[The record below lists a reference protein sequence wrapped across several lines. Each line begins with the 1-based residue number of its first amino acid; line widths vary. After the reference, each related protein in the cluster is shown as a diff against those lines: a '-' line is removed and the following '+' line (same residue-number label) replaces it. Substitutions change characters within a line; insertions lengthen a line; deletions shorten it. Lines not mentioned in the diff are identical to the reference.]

1 MALYLRPQ
9 RLEDALDALG
19 SPGLTVLAG
28 GTDFYPARVGLPLDE
43 DVLDITAVAE
53 LQGIRDDGDCWRLGA
68 GLTWSALREAT
79 LPPCF
84 DGLKAAAR
92 EIGGLQVQNAGT
104 LVGNI
109 CNASPAADG
118 LPNLLALDA
127 RVELA
132 GAHRRRSLS
141 VADFVT
147 GNRETQRRPDE
158 LVTAISIPKPAPD
171 TASSF
176 AKLGA
181 RKYLVI
187 SIVMLAIVIEPEDG
201 RVASARLALGACS
214 PVARRLP
221 ALETALGGRPL
232 DGALGEA
239 LEDAHLDETLAPI
252 DDIRASAAYRREAAA
267 TLVRRELSAL
277 GARLGAQT

>member
-1 MALYLRPQ
+1 MALYLRPE
-9 RLEDALDALG
+9 RLEDALAALG
-19 SPGLTVLAG
+19 SQGLTVLAG
-28 GTDFYPARVGLPLDE
+28 GTDFYPARVGQPLDE
-43 DVLDITAVAE
+43 DVLDITALAE
-53 LQGIRDDGDCWRLGA
+53 LQGIHDRGDHWSLGA
-68 GLTWSALREAT
+68 GLTWSALGAAR

-104 LVGNI
+104 LAGNL

-132 GAHRRRSLS
+132 GARGQRSLT
-141 VADFVT
+141 VEDFVT

-158 LVTAISIPKPAPD
+158 LVTAISIPKPASG
-171 TASSF
+171 AVGSF

-181 RKYLVI
+181 RRYLVI

-201 RVASARLALGACS
+201 RVASVRLALGACS
-214 PVARRLP
+214 PVARRLR
-221 ALETALGGRPL
+221 ALEAALTGRAL
-232 DGALGEA
+232 DGGLGDA
-239 LEDAHLDETLAPI
+239 LEDAHLDEVLAPI
-252 DDIRASAAYRREAAA
+252 DDIRATATYRRAAAA
-267 TLVRRELSAL
+267 TLLRRGLSAL
-277 GARLGAQT
+277 GQRLGASA

>member
-1 MALYLRPQ
+1 MALYLRPE

-19 SPGLTVLAG
+19 SRGFTVLAG
-28 GTDFYPARVGLPLDE
+28 GTDFYPARVGKPLDE
-43 DVLDITAVAE
+43 DVLDITALAE
-53 LQGIRDDGDCWRLGA
+53 LQGIRDRGDRWRLGA
-68 GLTWSALREAT
+68 GVTWSALSAAT

-92 EIGGLQVQNAGT
+92 ELGGLQVQNAGT
-104 LVGNI
+104 VVGNL

-132 GAHRRRSLS
+132 GAQGRRSLA
-141 VADFVT
+141 VEDFVT
-147 GNRETQRRPDE
+147 GNRQTQRRPDE

-181 RKYLVI
+181 RRYLVI
-187 SIVMLAIVIEPEDG
+187 SIVILAIVIEPEDG

-214 PVARRLP
+214 PVARRLR
-221 ALETALGGRPL
+221 ALEAALTGRTL
-232 DGALGEA
+232 DGRLGAALVES
-239 LEDAHLDETLAPI
+239 HLDEVLALI
-252 DDIRASAAYRREAAA
+252 DDIRASAAYRRDAAA
-267 TLVRRELSAL
+267 TLVRRGLAAL
-277 GARLGAQT
+277 GERLGNSG